1 MNLAGAAIFLCWITA
16 LGAVL
21 LGLVVRP
28 RRVPLRVLL
37 FVTAA
42 VVALFSAIGAWYA
55 WTESRS
61 TTWTLGYA
69 LLALLGS
76 ASAIRQVAGR
86 ARSAQNP

>member
-1 MNLAGAAIFLCWITA
+1 MNLAGAAMILCLVTA
-16 LGAVL
+16 LSAVL

-42 VVALFSAIGAWYA
+42 VVALFSAGGAWYA
-55 WTESRS
+55 WMESRS
-61 TTWTLGYA
+61 TVWALGYA

-76 ASAIRQVAGR
+76 ASAIRQVVGR
-86 ARSAQNP
+86 ARSAQSP